1 MLAADLRRCRSSA
14 RPDLGQEASFLSFLV
29 HPLMGVGYLR
39 NGTIHRTHYIHF
51 QRVSSL
57 LGYAHQSQN
66 RATGG
71 RSYQP
76 TIKEDKVMPL
86 TINTNTAA
94 STASQNLSRNN
105 TALQKSLVRLSTGS
119 RINKSSDDAGG
130 LAVSM
135 KLNASANRLRGVQ
148 NNIQNAISFLEVQD
162 GVLEGTADI
171 LGRMGELKALS
182 QDVLKNSADVANY
195 NAEFKNLQ
203 VQLYQMANE
212 KFNGVSLFATKATDG
227 STEGVFGGTV
237 SEDNTV
243 SIYTSEG
250 GAAGPVV
257 SLDKSMLLSAMTF
270 TSSTDTTAVEFGKT
284 GSKTFGATDT
294 STAISLDALTV
305 SFFSQALENVATLR
319 ADNGGTASRLSFA
332 SEHASRSQ
340 ANLEAANGR
349 IMDVDIAE
357 ESTRLAKYN
366 ILVQAS
372 AAMLAQANTS
382 PNSALMLL
390 G

>member
-1 MLAADLRRCRSSA
+1 
-14 RPDLGQEASFLSFLV
+14 
-29 HPLMGVGYLR
+29 
-39 NGTIHRTHYIHF
+39 
-51 QRVSSL
+51 
-57 LGYAHQSQN
+57 
-66 RATGG
+66 
-71 RSYQP
+71 
-76 TIKEDKVMPL
+76 MPL

-94 STASQNLSRNN
+94 ATASQNLSRNN
-105 TALQKSLVRLSTGS
+105 TALQKSLVRLSTGF

-162 GVLEGTADI
+162 GVLQGSADI

-182 QDVLKNSADVANY
+182 QDVLKNSADIANY

-212 KFNGVSLFATKATDG
+212 KFNGISLFATKATDG
-227 STEGVFGGTV
+227 TTEGVFGGTV
-237 SEDNTV
+237 VQDNTV
-243 SIYTSEG
+243 SIYTSER

-257 SLDKSMLLSAMTF
+257 SLDKSMLLSSVTF
-270 TSSTDTTAVEFGKT
+270 TSATDTTEVEFGKA
-284 GSKTFGATDT
+284 GSKTFGAVDT
-294 STAISLDALTV
+294 STAITLDALTV

-319 ADNGGTASRLSFA
+319 ADNGGTSSRLSFA

-357 ESTRLAKYN
+357 ESTSLAKYN

-372 AAMLAQANTS
+372 AAMLAQANTA
-382 PNSALMLL
+382 PQTALMLL